1 MTIIESTSMTDGIH
15 HKTCHEKFV
24 DLRFDFLESVK
35 KKWDIEGGETFMG
48 IKWQGGIDITIE
60 RK

>member
-1 MTIIESTSMTDGIH
+1 MTDGIH

-35 KKWDIEGGETFMG
+35 KKWDIEGKAETFMG

-60 RK
+60 RKQT